1 MGAGFMDYIVADPIL
16 IPDSQRP
23 FYAERVIYLPHSYQ
37 PNDDQRA
44 IAPQQMTRDD
54 CGLPRDAFV
63 LCCFNSTYK
72 IGKREFDIWMRV
84 LRQVEHGVLWLFASN
99 DHAQANLR
107 REAAARGVDPAR
119 LVFAAGLPVAQH
131 LARHRH
137 ADLFVDTFNCNA
149 HTTASDALWSGLP
162 VVTKAGQQ
170 FAARVAAS
178 LLHAIGLP
186 ELVTTT
192 EDTYEA
198 LILAI
203 ATDPAKL
210 DAVRRKLS
218 ANRLTQPLFDTKRY
232 TRNFEAGLRKAHDL
246 HASGRGPEDIV
257 LAEDG
262 V

>member
-99 DHAQANLR
+99 DHAQANLK

-137 ADLFVDTFNCNA
+137 ADLFVDTFNYNA
-149 HTTASDALWSGLP
+149 HTTASDALWAGLP

-198 LILAI
+198 LILAL

-232 TRNFEAGLRKAHDL
+232 ARNFEAGLRKAHDL

-257 LAEDG
+257 LAGDG